1 MSSFYTCVTKI
12 TIIRYKVPEYRV
24 RLTEF
29 FVILGHFLPFYHP
42 ANDPQNQNF
51 EEKKN
56 EKNPL
61 EILPFYIYMCVT
73 NEDHMIYGSSNIR
86 SYDIQVLKYKVQQTE
101 IFVILDHFLHFYP
114 PNNPKNQN
122 FEDILEILSFYTCV
136 PKIMII
142 CYTVPEM

>member
-51 EEKKN
+51 EKKYEKT
-56 EKNPL
+56 PL
-61 EILPFYIYMCVT
+61 EILPFYIYMCAT
-73 NEDHMIYGSSNIR
+73 NEDHMIYGCSNIR
-86 SYDIQVLKYKVQQTE
+86 SYDIQVLKYNVQQIE
-101 IFVILDHFLHFYP
+101 FFVILDRFLPLYRP
-114 PNNPKNQN
+114 MDPENQN
-122 FEDILEILSFYTCV
+122 FEKMKKSLEDIIILQMCAINDNHMQYCS
-136 PKIMII
+136 
-142 CYTVPEM
+142 